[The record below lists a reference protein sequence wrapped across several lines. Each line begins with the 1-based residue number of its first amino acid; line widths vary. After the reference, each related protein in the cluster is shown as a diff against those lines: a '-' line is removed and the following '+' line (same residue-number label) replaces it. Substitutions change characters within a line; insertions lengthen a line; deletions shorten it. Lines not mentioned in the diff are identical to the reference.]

1 MMRRA
6 FYSLGQKCVKGIT
19 ANEEVCMENILNSV
33 TLVTCLNPILG
44 YEKSSALAKE
54 ALKTN
59 KRVYDIILEQE
70 LFTKE
75 EVDELL
81 RPENMVTN
89 LSKDAK

>member
-1 MMRRA
+1 M
-6 FYSLGQKCVKGIT
+6 
-19 ANEEVCMENILNSV
+19 NNILNSV

-75 EVDELL
+75 ELDELL

-89 LSKDAK
+89 LSKETK

>member
-1 MMRRA
+1 M
-6 FYSLGQKCVKGIT
+6 
-19 ANEEVCMENILNSV
+19 NNILNSV

-44 YEKSSALAKE
+44 YEKSSAIAKE

-75 EVDELL
+75 ELDELL
-81 RPENMVTN
+81 QPKNMVHN
-89 LSKDAK
+89 YDKGIKWK